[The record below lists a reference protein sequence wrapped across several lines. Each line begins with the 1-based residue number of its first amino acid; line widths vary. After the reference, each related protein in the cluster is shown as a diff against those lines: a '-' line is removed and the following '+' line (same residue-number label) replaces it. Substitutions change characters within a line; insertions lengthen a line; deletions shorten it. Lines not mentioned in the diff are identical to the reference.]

1 MNSLVNFFEII
12 FIFDF
17 LILFFFTAKFGFEMN
32 LFSVLVLVLVFY
44 GKIDTDSR

>member
-12 FIFDF
+12 FIFGF
-17 LILFFFTAKFGFEMN
+17 FNIIFFTAKFGFEMN
-32 LFSVLVLVLVFY
+32 LFSLLVLIFY